1 MTDAVTIDAPAKLN
15 LFLRVLGR
23 ESDGYHSLETL
34 FVRLALA
41 DELVVERRE
50 QNGVTL
56 AVEGAD
62 TGPERDNLALRA
74 AEMVR
79 QMVRL
84 PFGVHLTLRK
94 RIPVGAGLGGGSADA
109 AAALQAVNALA
120 GNAIP
125 RHELFQ
131 FAARLGADVPFCFSG
146 ASLAIGWGRGDRLF
160 VVPSPPP
167 APVLIVSPPVSVK
180 TSEAYGWI
188 DQATEGR
195 GRRGAVA
202 LDLES
207 LGSWGSIGR
216 MSGNDFET
224 PVFGRHPEVRAAYEA
239 VAKTQPL
246 LCRMSG
252 SGSSVFGIYRS
263 ARDRDDAALM
273 LPRRLGRVITTETR

>member
-41 DELVVERRE
+41 DELMVERRE

-131 FAARLGADVPFCFSG
+131 FAARLGADVPFSFSG

-216 MSGNDFET
+216 MSGNDFEN

-273 LPRRLGRVITTETR
+273 LPRRLGRVISTETR